1 LSTARSP
8 GFAPLNPGYS
18 VPDCAGG
25 RGAYA
30 RADLGADRMIL
41 RLAALILS
49 AAALALA
56 APASAQ
62 MNFPAKPVRL
72 IVPFPGGGINDVLA
86 RVAAEKLQVKWGQP
100 IIVENKTGAG
110 GSIGAD
116 AAYQAEPDGYTLFVS
131 APGPLAINAS
141 LYKLSYKPEEFVPLT
156 VLGSVP
162 NVITVRS
169 DLGVD
174 TVAALVARAKAN
186 PGKITYGSQGV
197 GSTPNLNANMF
208 MNMTGT
214 QFVYVP
220 YRGETLVVN
229 DMLGGHVD
237 LFFGNIS
244 PVLPHYRDGKFKI
257 LAVADTMRA
266 PAIPD
271 VPTSAEAGLPG
282 FLTTAWFAAVG
293 PPKLPDALAQRIAA
307 DFIDILKLPDVAARF
322 RAIGTEPVGTQPAQT
337 AAFIR
342 EEVARWRE
350 VIVRNNIQIE

>member
-1 LSTARSP
+1 
-8 GFAPLNPGYS
+8 
-18 VPDCAGG
+18 
-25 RGAYA
+25 
-30 RADLGADRMIL
+30 MIS
-41 RLAALILS
+41 RFPALVLS
-49 AAALALA
+49 AASLAFALFA
-56 APASAQ
+56 APLAPAHAQ
-62 MNFPAKPVRL
+62 ANFPTKPVRF

-100 IIVENKTGAG
+100 IIIENKTGAG

-141 LYKLSYKPEEFVPLT
+141 LYKQLGYRPEEFVPLT

-162 NVITVRS
+162 NLITARAE
-169 DLGVD
+169 LGVD

-186 PGKITYGSQGV
+186 PGKITYGTQGV

-271 VPTSAEAGLPG
+271 VPTTAEAGLPG
-282 FLTTAWFAAVG
+282 FLSTAWFAVVG

-307 DFIDILKLPDVAARF
+307 DFIEVLKLPDVAARF
-322 RAIGTEPVGTQPAQT
+322 RATGNEPVGTPPAQT

-342 EEVARWRE
+342 EEITRWRE
-350 VIVRNNIQIE
+350 VIVRNNIRVE

>member
-1 LSTARSP
+1 M
-8 GFAPLNPGYS
+8 
-18 VPDCAGG
+18 PDCASG

-30 RADLGADRMIL
+30 LADLGANGMIS

-49 AAALALA
+49 AAALMLAVASPALT
-56 APASAQ
+56 Q
-62 MNFPAKPVRL
+62 TNFPTKPVRF

-162 NVITVRS
+162 NVITVRA

-174 TVAALVARAKAN
+174 TVVALVARAKAN

-307 DFIDILKLPDVAARF
+307 DFIEVLKLPDVAARF
-322 RAIGTEPVGTQPAQT
+322 RAIGTEPVGTPPAQT

-342 EEVARWRE
+342 KKIARWRE
-350 VIVRNNIQIE
+350 VIVRNNIQVE